1 MKAPVKFAV
10 VGCGHIG
17 KRHAAM
23 IQASPEAQLV
33 AVVDNAW
40 PEADLDDLGRAG
52 SWAEGAQAHTSLSH
66 ALKAHDLDV
75 VAVAT
80 PNGSHVE
87 LACQAIDAGCHVVLE
102 KPMGLDATSVEG
114 LQTRAHEAGLLV
126 FGVM

>member
-23 IQASPEAQLV
+23 IQAAPEAQLV

-40 PEADLDDLGRAG
+40 SKEDLDDTSTRIMGGGRD
-52 SWAEGAQAHTSLSH
+52 GAHQLCPMPFRP
-66 ALKAHDLDV
+66 KNVDV

-87 LACQAIDAGCHVVLE
+87 LACAGHRC
-102 KPMGLDATSVEG
+102 GLSCG
-114 LQTRAHEAGLLV
+114 LGKTHGPQFFV
-126 FGVM
+126 S

>member
-23 IQASPEAQLV
+23 IQAATEA
-33 AVVDNAW
+33 NSSRW
-40 PEADLDDLGRAG
+40 WTTPGRKRI
-52 SWAEGAQAHTSLSH
+52 SMTWEGRIVGGGRTAHTSLSQ
-66 ALKAHDLDV
+66 ALQAHDVDV

-87 LACQAIDAGCHVVLE
+87 LACQAIDAGCHVVW
-102 KPMGLDATSVEG
+102 KNPWV
-114 LQTRAHEAGLLV
+114 
-126 FGVM
+126 